1 MNNQEVMLALMARR
15 EHGTSVPYQA
25 MAIAAH
31 ENLQK
36 FKEQGQSVDEAAEFI
51 LQSAYA
57 GAMPTE

>member
-1 MNNQEVMLALMARR
+1 MNNQEVMLALMACR
-15 EHGTSVPYQA
+15 EHGTPVPYQA

-36 FKEQGQSVDEAAEFI
+36 FEEKGQSIDEVAAFI